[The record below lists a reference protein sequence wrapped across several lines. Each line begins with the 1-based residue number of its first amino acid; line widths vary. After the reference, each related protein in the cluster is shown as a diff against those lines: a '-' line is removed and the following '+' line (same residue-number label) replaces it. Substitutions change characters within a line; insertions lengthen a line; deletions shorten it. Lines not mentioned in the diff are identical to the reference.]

1 MADLVY
7 PPVIVAIKTF
17 WKYLGL
23 KFDFHGEENIPRD
36 GGSILA
42 INHIGYLDFALTG
55 TAALPIGRYVRFMAK
70 KEIFDN
76 KLAGPLMR
84 GMHHISVDRS
94 NGSASFVTAL
104 RALRAGEI
112 IGIFPEGT
120 ISVSFE
126 IKELKSGAV
135 RLAMGA
141 GVPIVPTIVWGS
153 QRIWTKKVKRNL
165 RRQGVPITVA
175 FGEPLYFDKKS
186 DVEAGEKLLRE
197 TMLKMLHEVQEKYPD
212 SHVGQ
217 RWAPVR
223 LGGTAPAPLNYRA
236 CLRRRIRKQRSRLL
250 VFRLSVT
257 LIRSP
262 NLLSRGSVLHSSLFS
277 WLYWWSVFHSGLS
290 SVTQSTEALSLFH

>member
-7 PPVIVAIKTF
+7 PPVIGAVKLF

-23 KFDFHGEENIPRD
+23 KFDFEGVEHVPRE
-36 GGSILA
+36 GGAILS

-55 TAALPIGRYVRFMAK
+55 TAALPAGRYVRFMAK

-84 GMHHISVDRS
+84 GMHHICVDRS
-94 NGSASFVTAL
+94 SGTGSFVAAL
-104 RALRAGEI
+104 RALRSGEI

-126 IKELKSGAV
+126 IKELKTGAV

-141 GVPIVPTIVWGS
+141 GVPVIPTIVWGS

-165 RRQGVPITVA
+165 RRNKFPITVA
-175 FGEPLYFDKKS
+175 FGSPLYFDKES

-197 TMLKMLHEVQEKYPD
+197 TMISMLHEIQEKYPD
-212 SHVGQ
+212 SHQGQ

-223 LGGTAPAPLNYRA
+223 LGGIAPAPLN
-236 CLRRRIRKQRSRLL
+236 
-250 VFRLSVT
+250 
-257 LIRSP
+257 
-262 NLLSRGSVLHSSLFS
+262 
-277 WLYWWSVFHSGLS
+277 
-290 SVTQSTEALSLFH
+290 